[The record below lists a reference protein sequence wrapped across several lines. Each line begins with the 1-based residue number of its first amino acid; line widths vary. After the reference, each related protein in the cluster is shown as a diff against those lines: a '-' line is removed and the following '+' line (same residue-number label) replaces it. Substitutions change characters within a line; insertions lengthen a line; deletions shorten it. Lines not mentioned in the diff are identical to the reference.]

1 VRLRYKFSP
10 NPNHAI
16 LFLNKEREVQKLPS
30 TENPPGCFLAGT
42 RIAAPDGTVCVED
55 LTVGALVLTASGK
68 ARPVRWL
75 GSSGFD
81 CTRYPNPAVVW
92 PICIQ
97 AGAFAEN
104 QPARDLWI
112 SPGHAILVDNL
123 LIPAE
128 KLVNGATIAQVPRE
142 RVEYWH
148 LEVENEHDILLA
160 EGLPTEVYLN
170 NGKRTAFVNG
180 AKHGNKDCVP
190 LVLDGPAVHHA
201 FAALLARAK
210 ALGYVMTEDPDVHII
225 ADGKRTEPVRLS
237 EKRLAFM
244 LAAAVSSIELRS
256 HSFVPAHGDS
266 ANRDYR
272 SLGIRI
278 DRLQIDG
285 TEVSLKDEAAFA
297 RGWYGVELPPGRP
310 PMRWSRDPTPLPAGT
325 RLVVIDICGR
335 GRYLAKPRSAVIA
348 EHG

>member
-97 AGAFAEN
+97 ARAFAEN
-104 QPARDLWI
+104 QPARDLWM
-112 SPGHAILVDNL
+112 SPGHAILVDNCAD
-123 LIPAE
+123 PGGEARQRRHHRSS
-128 KLVNGATIAQVPRE
+128 APRE

-148 LEVENEHDILLA
+148 VELENEHDILLA
-160 EGLPTEVYLN
+160 EGLPAEVYLN

-180 AKHGNKDCVP
+180 AKHVERR
-190 LVLDGPAVHHA
+190 LRAVGFRWA
-201 FAALLARAK
+201 RCAACQS
-210 ALGYVMTEDPDVHII
+210 G
-225 ADGKRTEPVRLS
+225 S
-237 EKRLAFM
+237 
-244 LAAAVSSIELRS
+244 VSSRQS
-256 HSFVPAHGDS
+256 SRVCD
-266 ANRDYR
+266 
-272 SLGIRI
+272 
-278 DRLQIDG
+278 DR
-285 TEVSLKDEAAFA
+285 
-297 RGWYGVELPPGRP
+297 
-310 PMRWSRDPTPLPAGT
+310 
-325 RLVVIDICGR
+325 
-335 GRYLAKPRSAVIA
+335 
-348 EHG
+348 